1 MVDKYGLPM
10 LEAINMGAFKI
21 PEMSEPTFGIGGS
34 DRYRIPESGKAQG
47 PETMYNNTYNVNVN
61 VAGTDASPDDIAN
74 VVMAKLSQQNR
85 GNLRS
90 NRY

>member
-1 MVDKYGLPM
+1 MPNLQ
-10 LEAINMGAFKI
+10 
-21 PEMSEPTFGIGGS
+21 EPKFSFSDSGRYDTGIS
-34 DRYRIPESGKAQG
+34 DARVT
-47 PETMYNNTYNVNVN
+47 ETMYNNVYNVNVN

-74 VVMAKLSQQNR
+74 VVMAKLSNQNR

>member
-1 MVDKYGLPM
+1 MVNKYGLPL
-10 LEAINMGAFKI
+10 LEAINMGAFKM
-21 PEMSEPTFGIGGS
+21 PEMQSPKFNIGGVGGLGSIDS
-34 DRYRIPESGKAQG
+34 DAKN

-61 VAGTDASPDDIAN
+61 VAGTDASPDDIAR
-74 VVMAKLSQQNR
+74 VVMDKISQVTR